1 MKDHSTINYT
11 KSEVDGH
18 DRNLIINH
26 HYLDVT

>member
-18 DRNLIINH
+18 DRSFIINH
-26 HYLDVT
+26 YYLNIT